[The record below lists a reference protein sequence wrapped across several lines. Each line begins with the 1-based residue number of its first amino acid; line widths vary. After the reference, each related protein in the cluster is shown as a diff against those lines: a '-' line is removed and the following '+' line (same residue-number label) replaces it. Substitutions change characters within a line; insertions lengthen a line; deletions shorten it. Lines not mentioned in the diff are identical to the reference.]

1 MLLFHAHKCR
11 HPSEFPRLA
20 KVTTG
25 GVFELLNVKGHPGHG
40 NLVVPRQREGNGN
53 LSTDMNKPNKFSG
66 DKTPPRKLLRVDV
79 ECSHFDKTKWRKEKI
94 KHLYPQV
101 LRFQTQCN
109 LDRETVS
116 FDECQEFLSHLC
128 NHWVSETTVRFTCAF
143 IEKFI

>member
-79 ECSHFDKTKWRKEKI
+79 ECSHFDKTKWREEKLSTCI
-94 KHLYPQV
+94 HRCYVFKQSA
-101 LRFQTQCN
+101 TWIGKQCLSMSVRN
-109 LDRETVS
+109 FSHIFANIGSARPRSVS
-116 FDECQEFLSHLC
+116 H
-128 NHWVSETTVRFTCAF
+128 VRS
-143 IEKFI
+143 